1 LVTGAA
7 RGSVKILY
15 EIYGNGGE
23 WILAMVDR
31 EAHVV
36 WQGNLANGSGNLSE
50 GSGVLSNTPVT
61 FASRVERPDG
71 KTSPEELIASA
82 HATCYAMALSNV
94 LTEHDAQPERLEVD
108 AVCTLDDQQLKITN
122 VNLDVRGT
130 VPGYRRGRVRE
141 RRTRGRAA
149 LPRLERPEGQR
160 GDPAANPPGELGGK
174 LTGRAPPGGSPV

>member
-1 LVTGAA
+1 M
-7 RGSVKILY
+7 
-15 EIYGNGGE
+15 
-23 WILAMVDR
+23 AMVDR

-50 GSGVLSNTPVT
+50 GSGVLNNTPVT
-61 FASRVERPDG
+61 FASRVESPEG

-130 VPGYRRGRVRE
+130 VPGIREDEFESAAREAEQLCPVSNALRGNVE
-141 RRTRGRAA
+141 IQLQT
-149 LPRLERPEGQR
+149 RLE
-160 GDPAANPPGELGGK
+160 
-174 LTGRAPPGGSPV
+174 S

>member
-1 LVTGAA
+1 M
-7 RGSVKILY
+7 
-15 EIYGNGGE
+15 
-23 WILAMVDR
+23 AMVER

-36 WQGNLANGSGNLSE
+36 WQGNLAEGSGNLSE
-50 GSGVLSNTPVT
+50 GSGVLNDAPVT

-71 KTSPEELIASA
+71 KTSPEELIAAA

-130 VPGYRRGRVRE
+130 VPGSGEDEFEDAAREAEQLCPVSNALRGNVE
-141 RRTRGRAA
+141 IQLQTH
-149 LPRLERPEGQR
+149 LE
-160 GDPAANPPGELGGK
+160 
-174 LTGRAPPGGSPV
+174 S

>member
-7 RGSVKILY
+7 RGAVKILH

-130 VPGYRRGRVRE
+130 VPGIGEDEFENAAREAEQLCPVSNALRGNVE
-141 RRTRGRAA
+141 IQLQTH
-149 LPRLERPEGQR
+149 LE
-160 GDPAANPPGELGGK
+160 
-174 LTGRAPPGGSPV
+174 S